1 MKTPLNR
8 SADGARMQPGAP
20 LSSLKSPAMTGNI
33 VNKEP
38 PMQDTQC
45 LAIRDWLF
53 DQHDRVTGT

>member
-33 VNKEP
+33 VNKEHA
-38 PMQDTQC
+38 M
-45 LAIRDWLF
+45 L
-53 DQHDRVTGT
+53 GNS

>member
-38 PMQDTQC
+38 PCKTRNAWQFVIGC
-45 LAIRDWLF
+45 LTSM
-53 DQHDRVTGT
+53 TG